1 MSPRTPN
8 KRESRRQARGRI
20 ILVLGGASSG
30 KSEAALRLAGLRG
43 PRAFIATGQ
52 GLDEEMVTRIA
63 RHQATRSTDW
73 ETVEEPLDVEPW
85 LSKHGMNYRTI
96 LLDCVTLWLSNL
108 IGTGLTEEAVF
119 IRAGTLLEH
128 MRRTGAR
135 VVLVSNEL
143 GMGLVPIEPS
153 ARAFR
158 DLSGRVNQRIAAAAD
173 EVYLVVSGIPVRA
186 R

>member
-1 MSPRTPN
+1 MSPRKPN
-8 KRESRRQARGRI
+8 KRQSRRQTTGRI

-30 KSEAALRLAGLRG
+30 KSETALRLAGLGG

-52 GLDEEMVTRIA
+52 GLDHEMALRIA
-63 RHQATRSTDW
+63 RHQATRAADW
-73 ETVEEPLDVEPW
+73 ETVEEPLDVEAW
-85 LSKHGMNYRTI
+85 LSKHGTQYRTI
-96 LLDCVTLWLSNL
+96 LFDCVTLWLSNL
-108 IGTGLTEEAVF
+108 IGTGLTEEAVL

-128 MRRTGAR
+128 MRGTGAR

-158 DLSGRVNQRIAAAAD
+158 DLSGRVNQRIAAEAD
-173 EVYLVVSGIPVRA
+173 EVYLVVSGIPLRL